1 MSCPQCEGIELVF
14 DEESIAKERKF
25 YERDGADKTTLWL
38 VEAIKEAGV
47 EGLSLLDIG
56 GGLGAIQHELL
67 SAGAKKATHVDA
79 SSAYIEAAKEE
90 AKQRKLSDKI
100 EWRHG
105 DFVDL
110 ASELDSAG
118 VVTLDRVICCYDNM
132 VGLVGNSVKLA
143 ERYYGVV
150 YPRNLWWAKIGFR
163 LINLVERIMGN
174 PFRTFMH
181 SSEKVDALIT
191 KAGFART
198 YSRNTFLWQ
207 VQLYS
212 KA

>member
-1 MSCPQCEGIELVF
+1 MNCPQCEGIELVF
-14 DEESIAKERKF
+14 DEESIAKERLF
-25 YERDGADKTTLWL
+25 YERDGAEKTTLWL
-38 VEAIKEAGV
+38 VNAIKEAGV

-67 SAGAKKATHVDA
+67 AGGAKAATHVDA

-90 AKQRKLSDKI
+90 AKQRELSDKI
-100 EWRHG
+100 EWKHG
-105 DFVDL
+105 DFVDI
-110 ASELDSAG
+110 APELDAAD

-132 VGLVGNSVKLA
+132 VDLVGKSVNLA

-150 YPRNLWWAKIGFR
+150 YPRNLWWAKIGFSA
-163 LINLVERIMGN
+163 LNLVERIMGN
-174 PFRTFMH
+174 PFRSFMH
-181 SSEKVDALIT
+181 PSEQVEALIA
-191 KAGFART
+191 KAGFERVFT
-198 YSRNTFLWQ
+198 RNSFMWQ

>member
-1 MSCPQCEGIELVF
+1 MGACTRERYNREEEFMSCPQCEGIELVF

-118 VVTLDRVICCYDNM
+118 VVTL
-132 VGLVGNSVKLA
+132 
-143 ERYYGVV
+143 
-150 YPRNLWWAKIGFR
+150 
-163 LINLVERIMGN
+163 
-174 PFRTFMH
+174 
-181 SSEKVDALIT
+181 
-191 KAGFART
+191 
-198 YSRNTFLWQ
+198 
-207 VQLYS
+207 VQN
-212 KA
+212 